1 MDIILMKIGVK
12 KMNLKIN
19 EIMNEDDKPLY
30 FYHLVDKNA
39 DMSKGIISLQYMYD
53 NKMDDL
59 FDKNIIKYKFFLILS
74 KIVSFLMIKLVS
86 CVFFILSP
94 YFLDFLFPI

>member
-59 FDKNIIKYKFFLILS
+59 FDKNIIKYKDRIINDWNIEKYKGKEKKKQKRGIS
-74 KIVSFLMIKLVS
+74 R
-86 CVFFILSP
+86 
-94 YFLDFLFPI
+94 